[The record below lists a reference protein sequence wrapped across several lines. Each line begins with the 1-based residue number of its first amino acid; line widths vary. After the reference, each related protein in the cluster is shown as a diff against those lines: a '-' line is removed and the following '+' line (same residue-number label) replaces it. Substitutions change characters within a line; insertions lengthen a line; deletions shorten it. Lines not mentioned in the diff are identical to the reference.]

1 MVPSSPPNAAE
12 LERVANEWK
21 AEDRQA
27 FANRQ
32 QILER
37 MRQLRSI
44 NESLAEWTQNCKRE
58 WDQANRDDEA
68 RHNARLQWNESNTS
82 LPVSCVPSL
91 KSFNEKPSAGFDS
104 INDAPHWFDTVCIS
118 AEASKLA
125 FDSVKAGECNVNVS
139 TTGGKAVS
147 GLFDMLVDAKKLWT
161 QPVSSVNNT
170 PVSFNWSS
178 HDYDASKEKEAVASK
193 LSIGAPTSSL
203 PREYENDIEFYMR
216 SVASAEP
223 SKVAA
228 DGVSACADGLKR
240 MSMPSTLKKPSTSVA
255 TAAAGWWKS
264 DNWYM

>member
-1 MVPSSPPNAAE
+1 MPTPSPGSDGLCRASAFCLLCLP
-12 LERVANEWK
+12 
-21 AEDRQA
+21 

-44 NESLAEWTQNCKRE
+44 NESLAEWTQICKRE
-58 WDQANRDDEA
+58 WDQANRDDET
-68 RHNARLQWNESNTS
+68 RHNARLQWNELNTS

-161 QPVSSVNNT
+161 PPVSSFNNT
-170 PVSFNWSS
+170 PVSFN
-178 HDYDASKEKEAVASK
+178 
-193 LSIGAPTSSL
+193 
-203 PREYENDIEFYMR
+203 
-216 SVASAEP
+216 
-223 SKVAA
+223 
-228 DGVSACADGLKR
+228 
-240 MSMPSTLKKPSTSVA
+240 
-255 TAAAGWWKS
+255 
-264 DNWYM
+264 